1 MKEYLVLIAPFNFI
15 FQYTPCLSISIWN
28 FELEPNTEGL
38 TTTTTPTQPNT
49 HVIGDPLKTP
59 PCRLRTA
66 TQKKPNLHQPSLTTT
81 QTNTTLI
88 SSPSI
93 LQDLLSNK
101 DPWIASFINSKAQI
115 GCPSACTSPLW
126 TLMLPSLILLIPSRD
141 STIGFRCFKS

>member
-66 TQKKPNLHQPSLTTT
+66 TQKKPNLHP
-81 QTNTTLI
+81 TLPHHHADQHNI
-88 SSPSI
+88 
-93 LQDLLSNK
+93 D
-101 DPWIASFINSKAQI
+101 
-115 GCPSACTSPLW
+115 
-126 TLMLPSLILLIPSRD
+126 LIPIDPSRPLIEQGPLD
-141 STIGFRCFKS
+141 CVIHKL